1 MRYVVVIHKD
11 EDSDYGVS
19 VPDLAGC
26 FSAGT
31 TIEEALE
38 NAVEAIE
45 CHLEAMMLDG
55 EKIPGNRTIEQH
67 RKNPNYADGI
77 WGIVEVK
84 PENLKVKIAA

>member
-1 MRYVVVIHKD
+1 MRFIVVVHKD

-26 FSAGT
+26 VSAGT
-31 TIEEALE
+31 TIEEALK